1 MWVFQLLSSPHQQR
15 SQMVNKWLD
24 RDLNQDLCDSKVWCC
39 YTSRKFP
46 PLLSPQSLQTRYN
59 NTLSPTSGGIIRS
72 WSCPPR
78 CFLMLLTSLSPLLL
92 SSRSVVSDSLQP
104 HGRHHARIPCV
115 HCLPESAQTHVHWV
129 SDALCC
135 HASCNSLPHWMKL
148 ICIVSGILWIGYSEC
163 LLRRFSP

>member
-39 YTSRKFP
+39 YALRKFP
-46 PLLSPQSLQTRYN
+46 PLLSPQSLQTRYD

-72 WSCPPR
+72 WSYPPR

-92 SSRSVVSDSLQP
+92 SSRSVVSDSATPWTMPGFPIL
-104 HGRHHARIPCV
+104 
-115 HCLPESAQTHVHWV
+115 HCLPEFAQTHVHWV
-129 SDALCC
+129 SDALRC
-135 HASCNSLPHWMKL
+135 HASCNSLPHWMEL
-148 ICIVSGILWIGYSEC
+148 ICVVSGILWTVYSEC